1 MNFEIRRIS
10 NDIKKVKRQIYCGE
24 NYSINT
30 RCNNLVCRREK
41 RAYKNK

>member
-10 NDIKKVKRQIYCGE
+10 NDIKKVKRQI
-24 NYSINT
+24 NYTINT

-41 RAYKNK
+41 KAYKNK